1 VPIDPSAWTLKRRAA
16 ISRGEIAWDVFGDGP
31 PVVLVHGTPS
41 RSVLWRN
48 VAPALAERFTV
59 YVFDLLGFGQSER
72 HEDQDV
78 SIRVHGEV
86 LAELVQA

>member
-1 VPIDPSAWTLKRRAA
+1 LTRRAA
-16 ISRGEIAWDVFGDGP
+16 TSRGEIAWDVLGDGP
-31 PVVLVHGTPS
+31 PVVLHGTPS
-41 RSVLWRN
+41 RSVLWRD
-48 VAPALAERFTV
+48 VAPAIAERFAV